1 MRTIF
6 SLGKAVVPP
15 SDGGYPWFHHL
26 RLWTLERG
34 ILELEDGRGFSWFTA
49 HWIVFTLLIWRWK
62 FNFFGTCGKSQH
74 LVINLIFFCP
84 DSPMKTRDRDRLHSE
99 ALQSGSSHQDILRSH
114 TVSPCHTTHPAQDQ
128 TDQKVAAVPEME
140 QSEVKRW
147 NTWTV

>member
-1 MRTIF
+1 M
-6 SLGKAVVPP
+6 
-15 SDGGYPWFHHL
+15 GGASV
-26 RLWTLERG
+26 G
-34 ILELEDGRGFSWFTA
+34 S
-49 HWIVFTLLIWRWK
+49 LLIGLCLLCS
-62 FNFFGTCGKSQH
+62 FDVGSSIFFGTCGKSQH

-140 QSEVKRW
+140 QSEVKR
-147 NTWTV
+147 